1 MSVTF
6 FATTIFA
13 PKLIISL
20 SGIIIFV
27 SGIYQTINIIAC
39 CYDEN
44 DDNDLTANSDE
55 TDGNNFNS
63 KSAAD
68 PSAHL
73 PHYPRPNVDII
84 LSLRDP
90 FYRSVMTKFYQSRE
104 TIATKMHR
112 RTKAK
117 EVLLLFKNRNTTRG
131 ETLLEEDDATATI
144 AITPVRFFK
153 TTRRYKRSET
163 LVEVNET
170 AALRGEYII
179 RFFALTMFA
188 PSSSC
193 RFLESSFCVR
203 NLSKF
208 QCLFLWA

>member
-1 MSVTF
+1 M
-6 FATTIFA
+6 
-13 PKLIISL
+13 
-20 SGIIIFV
+20 

-63 KSAAD
+63 KSVAD

-153 TTRRYKRSET
+153 TTWRYKRSET

-179 RFFALTMFA
+179 RFFCIDHVCTKLIMLLSGIIVLCQKFINVSMFIFMGIVMRTTTT
-188 PSSSC
+188 S
-193 RFLESSFCVR
+193 
-203 NLSKF
+203 
-208 QCLFLWA
+208 